1 VLRRSQ
7 RLSEGREM
15 KRLEISRDS
24 WHYRLALFG
33 LLNAERTETDL
44 CRYFW
49 ALVRG
54 VLRAPF
60 LAVVGAGL
68 AYVMVLSPVLCFV
81 VWLQYGHLPTPFALF
96 AGGVAWLCVVWFC
109 FLVYLQERRN
119 ARRNAPPG
127 VIKSAYHGWKDK
139 TCVLVE
145 IA

>member
-1 VLRRSQ
+1 
-7 RLSEGREM
+7 M

-60 LAVVGAGL
+60 LALVGAGF
-68 AYVMVLSPVLCFV
+68 AYVMLVVPALCFV
-81 VWLQYGHLPTPFALF
+81 VWLQTGYLVTTDQLF
-96 AGGVAWLCVVWFC
+96 VGLTFWAVIAFFC
-109 FLVYLQERRN
+109 AAFYTQERAH
-119 ARRNAPPG
+119 ARQYRPPG
-127 VIKSAYHGWKDK
+127 LVKSAYRGWKDK